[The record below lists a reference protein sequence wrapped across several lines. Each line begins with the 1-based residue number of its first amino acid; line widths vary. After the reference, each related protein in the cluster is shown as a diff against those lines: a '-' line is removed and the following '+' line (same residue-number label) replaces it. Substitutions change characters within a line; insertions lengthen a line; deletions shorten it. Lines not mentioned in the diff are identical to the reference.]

1 MFDLVII
8 YLVNFF
14 LNFLQLAKNS
24 LSNGAV
30 SFIRLFSMRLS
41 LLSRRP
47 KRHLTTILLAI
58 FLLARPASSL
68 QAALPGTTGGQHEQ
82 AVLLARKGQLKQAVL
97 QLEKL
102 HRQNPASDSITN
114 DLIVIAGWAHRY
126 EEAKTLFEKKKPDS
140 YPEYV
145 RYAMVNVYRS
155 LKKPETGLQIL
166 QGLLRQHPDNIAWQ
180 LRKALLLID
189 IKDLD
194 QAEIILSSLADKAAN
209 MKDFHLASAYLH
221 ESRKKWL
228 AALGDYENALA
239 LLPKDF
245 LLRRKEILSLDQ
257 LRAPSAALHHT
268 DMRPQL
274 LQKPELA
281 RLLTGRAAQ
290 LLRWST
296 NAGKDFR
303 ETRLFS
309 MQALALQLNALALL
323 ADAPKTQKQQRQI
336 YLDMLI
342 SLRNLRRMDNLQILY
357 TALAQKGPMPDYT
370 RQALADSLL
379 ATHEPDKARIIYK
392 KLVDKNPRNYRASLG
407 LFYAYVEE
415 EDFSHAYALI
425 DSMAKHEPRYLT
437 FWDSKTK
444 YPNEQ
449 YMDLQVTAAQARFY
463 GDQLEKAYN
472 ALDTFVNRA
481 PANNWLHEVRG
492 QIANA
497 RDWPRHGLDDF
508 QIATLLT
515 PESLDA
521 WAGKGASL
529 IQMHRFGE
537 ARPILRGLQNAHP
550 LEQTTKNLANQ
561 WRFARKPTYWGDVVF
576 SHSSGPDLNG
586 NGILASAEIISAPID
601 DSWYISAAYRYAWNE
616 IVEGEE
622 TFQRASAGI
631 EYQRGDWDLLGH
643 LTFNDSTLD
652 EPGGNLKA
660 TWQPDDHWRVMV
672 AGERFAVSTPLRALH
687 HDIRSDSLSTALTY
701 RTSEQRDIST
711 SLQLSDFTDDNIRVE
726 AGVHLRQRLIDIP
739 HLDIDGRIDLYGSTN
754 SKTDVPYYSPEHD
767 FSLQGALHMDHVYH
781 RHYEHLLAQQVDV
794 GYGFYDQKGYVSR
807 WIGHIRYE
815 HRYRFTPWMEMLAG
829 FEFGQNVYDGHA
841 EPYRLFRFMINGKF

>member
-1 MFDLVII
+1 MRSTGAGILVVF
-8 YLVNFF
+8 LV
-14 LNFLQLAKNS
+14 
-24 LSNGAV
+24 
-30 SFIRLFSMRLS
+30 LF
-41 LLSRRP
+41 
-47 KRHLTTILLAI
+47 
-58 FLLARPASSL
+58 PAFTL
-68 QAALPGTTGGQHEQ
+68 QAALPGTTGDRHEK

-102 HRQNPASDSITN
+102 HAQNPADDSITN
-114 DLIVIAGWAHRY
+114 DLIVITGWAHRY
-126 EEAKTLFEKKKPDS
+126 TEAVTLFEKKKPGT

-145 RYAMVNVYRS
+145 RYTMVNVYRG
-155 LKKPETGLQIL
+155 LRKPKTGLQ
-166 QGLLRQHPDNIAWQ
+166 LLDKLLHHHPDNIAWQ

-209 MKDFHLASAYLH
+209 LKDFHLASAYLH
-221 ESRKKWL
+221 ESRKDWP
-228 AALGDYENALA
+228 AALGDYENGLA
-239 LLPKDF
+239 LLPEDS
-245 LLRRKEILSLDQ
+245 LLRRKEILTLNQ
-257 LRAPSAALHHT
+257 LRAPAAALNHVDNHL
-268 DMRPQL
+268 QL
-274 LQKPELA
+274 LKKPELA

-296 NAGKDFR
+296 DAQRDFG

-309 MQALALQLNALALL
+309 MQALALQLKALALL
-323 ADAPKTQKQQRQI
+323 ADAPKTGKQQRQI
-336 YLDMLI
+336 SLDMLI
-342 SLRNLRRMDNLQILY
+342 SLRNLRQMNNLQTLY
-357 TALAQKGPMPDYT
+357 AMLAEKGPMPDYT

-379 ATHEPDKARIIYK
+379 ATHKPDQASIIYK
-392 KLVDKNPRNYRASLG
+392 KLVDKNPKNYQASRG

-415 EDFSHAYALI
+415 EDFPHAYALI
-425 DSMAKHEPRYLT
+425 DSMAKHEPRYLS

-463 GDQLEKAYN
+463 GDQLEKAYHS
-472 ALDTFVNRA
+472 LDTFVNRA
-481 PANNWLHEVRG
+481 PANNWLHEIRG

-508 QIATLLT
+508 QIATLLA

-529 IQMHRFGE
+529 IQMHRFKE
-537 ARPILRGLQNAHP
+537 ARPILRKLQQAHP
-550 LEQTTKNLANQ
+550 LEHTTQSLANQ
-561 WRFARKPTYWGDVVF
+561 WRFAHKPTYWGDITF

-586 NGILASAEIISAPID
+586 DGILASTEIISAPID

-616 IVEGEE
+616 IIEGEE
-622 TFQRASAGI
+622 TFQRASAGL

-643 LTFNDSTLD
+643 LTYNDSTRD

-660 TWQPDDHWRVMV
+660 VWQPDDHWRIML

-687 HDIRSDSLSTALTY
+687 HDIRADSLSTALTY

-711 SLQLSDFTDDNIRVE
+711 SLQLSDFTDDNTRVE
-726 AGVHLRQRLIDIP
+726 AGARLRQRLIDIP

-754 SKTDVPYYSPEHD
+754 SKTNVPYYSPEHD
-767 FSLQGALHMDHVYH
+767 FSLQGAIHVDHVYH
-781 RHYEHLLAQQVDV
+781 RHYEHLLAQQLDV
-794 GYGFYDQKGYVSR
+794 GYGFYDQKGFVSR

>member
-1 MFDLVII
+1 MRSTGINLLVVF
-8 YLVNFF
+8 LV
-14 LNFLQLAKNS
+14 
-24 LSNGAV
+24 
-30 SFIRLFSMRLS
+30 LF
-41 LLSRRP
+41 
-47 KRHLTTILLAI
+47 HALT
-58 FLLARPASSL
+58 P
-68 QAALPGTTGGQHEQ
+68 QAALPGTISDRHEQ
-82 AVLLARKGQLKQAVL
+82 AVLLARQGQLKQAVL

-102 HRQNPASDSITN
+102 HAQNSLDDSITN

-126 EEAKTLFEKKKPDS
+126 TEAATLFEKKKPGT

-145 RYAMVNVYRS
+145 RYAMVNVYRG
-155 LKKPETGLQIL
+155 LRKPETGLLLL
-166 QGLLRQHPDNIAWQ
+166 QGLLQHHPDNIAWQ

-221 ESRKKWL
+221 ESRKNWL
-228 AALGDYENALA
+228 AALGDYENGLA
-239 LLPKDF
+239 FLPEDT
-245 LLRRKEILSLDQ
+245 LLRRKEILTLNQ
-257 LRAPSAALHHT
+257 LRAPTAAMSHEKNQP
-268 DMRPQL
+268 RL
-274 LQKPELA
+274 LKKAELA

-296 NAGKDFR
+296 DAQKDFR
-303 ETRLFS
+303 ETRLLS
-309 MQALALQLNALALL
+309 MKALALQLESLALL
-323 ADAPKTQKQQRQI
+323 ADAPKTRKQQRQI

-342 SLRNLRRMDNLQILY
+342 SLRNLRRMDNLQTLY
-357 TALAQKGPMPDYT
+357 ALLAEKGPMPDYAH
-370 RQALADSLL
+370 QAMADSLL
-379 ATHEPDKARIIYK
+379 TSHKPDRARILYK
-392 KLVDKNPRNYRASLG
+392 KLVAKNPKNYQASRG

-415 EDFSHAYALI
+415 EDFFHAYALI

-463 GDQLEKAYN
+463 GDQLEKAYHS
-472 ALDTFVNRA
+472 LDTFVNRA
-481 PANNWLHEVRG
+481 PANNWLHEIRG

-508 QIATLLT
+508 QLATLQA

-529 IQMHRFGE
+529 VQMHRFKE
-537 ARPILRGLQNAHP
+537 ARPILRKLQKAHP
-550 LEQTTKNLANQ
+550 LEHTTQNLGKQ
-561 WRFARKPTYWGDVVF
+561 WRFARKPAYWGDIVF

-586 NGILASAEIISAPID
+586 DGILASTEIISTPID
-601 DSWYISAAYRYAWNE
+601 DSWYVSAAYRYAWNE
-616 IVEGEE
+616 IIEGEE
-622 TFQRASAGI
+622 TFQRASAGL
-631 EYQRGDWDLLGH
+631 EYRRGDWDLLGH
-643 LTFNDSTLD
+643 LTYNDSTRD

-660 TWQPDDHWRVMV
+660 VWQPDDHWRIML

-687 HDIRSDSLSTALTY
+687 HDIRADSLSTALTY

-711 SLQLSDFTDDNIRVE
+711 SLQLSDFTDDNTRVE
-726 AGVHLRQRLIDIP
+726 AGARLRQRLIDIP

-767 FSLQGALHMDHVYH
+767 FSLQGAIHVDHVYH
-781 RHYEHLLAQQVDV
+781 RHYEHLLAQQLDV
-794 GYGFYDQKGYVSR
+794 GYGFYDQKGFSAR

-841 EPYRLFRFMINGKF
+841 EPYRQVRFMINGKF

>member
-1 MFDLVII
+1 MI
-8 YLVNFF
+8 
-14 LNFLQLAKNS
+14 S
-24 LSNGAV
+24 LCITLIPRAMHKTG
-30 SFIRLFSMRLS
+30 IS
-41 LLSRRP
+41 LL
-47 KRHLTTILLAI
+47 LVFMILL
-58 FLLARPASSL
+58 PALTL
-68 QAALPGTTGGQHEQ
+68 QAAFPETTGYQHKQ
-82 AVLLARKGQLKQAVL
+82 AVLLARKGQIKQAVL

-102 HRQNPASDSITN
+102 HAQNPADDSITR
-114 DLIVIAGWAHRY
+114 DLIVIAVWAGRY
-126 EEAKTLFEKKKPDS
+126 GEAEKLFSKKKQES
-140 YPEYV
+140 YPVYV
-145 RYAMVNVYRS
+145 RDAMVNAYRG
-155 LKKPETGLQIL
+155 LRKPKTALQLLEELL
-166 QGLLRQHPDNIAWQ
+166 QKHPDNIPWQ

-194 QAEIILSSLADKAAN
+194 QAEMILSSLTDKAAN
-209 MKDFHLASAYLH
+209 LKDFHLASAYLH
-221 ESRKKWL
+221 ESRKDWS
-228 AALGDYENALA
+228 AALGDYENGLA
-239 LLPKDF
+239 LLPEDS
-245 LLRRKEILSLDQ
+245 LLRRKEILTLNQ
-257 LRAPSAALHHT
+257 LRAPAAALNHVDKHL
-268 DMRPQL
+268 QL
-274 LQKPELA
+274 LKNTELA

-296 NAGKDFR
+296 DAGKDFR
-303 ETRLFS
+303 ETRLLS
-309 MQALALQLNALALL
+309 MQALALQIESLALL
-323 ADAPKTQKQQRQI
+323 ADAPKARKQQRQI
-336 YLDMLI
+336 SLDMLI
-342 SLRNLRRMDNLQILY
+342 SLRNLRQMNNLQTLY
-357 TALAQKGPMPDYT
+357 AVLADQGPMPDYT

-379 ATHEPDKARIIYK
+379 ATHEPGRARIIYK
-392 KLVDKNPRNYRASLG
+392 ELVDKNPKNYQTSRG

-463 GDQLEKAYN
+463 GDQLEKAYQS
-472 ALDTFVNRA
+472 LDSFVNRA
-481 PANNWLHEVRG
+481 PANNWLHEIRG

-508 QIATLLT
+508 QIATLLA

-529 IQMHRFGE
+529 IQMHRFKE
-537 ARPILRGLQNAHP
+537 ARPILRRLQQAHP
-550 LEQTTKNLANQ
+550 LEHTTQNLAKEY
-561 WRFARKPTYWGDVVF
+561 RFARKPTYWGDITF

-586 NGILASAEIISAPID
+586 NGVVASSEIISAPID

-616 IVEGEE
+616 IIEGEE
-622 TFQRASAGI
+622 TFQRASAGL
-631 EYQRGDWDLLGH
+631 EYRRGDWDLLGH
-643 LTFNDSTLD
+643 LTYNDSTLD

-660 TWQPDDHWRVMV
+660 IWQPDDHWRIML

-687 HDIRSDSLSTALTY
+687 HDIRSDSLSTAITY

-711 SLQLSDFTDDNIRVE
+711 SLQLSDFTDDNTRVE
-726 AGVHLRQRLIDIP
+726 AGARLRQRLIDIP

-754 SKTDVPYYSPEHD
+754 SKTNVPYYSPEHD
-767 FSLQGALHMDHVYH
+767 FSLQGAIHVDHVYH
-781 RHYEHLLAQQVDV
+781 RHYEHLLAQQFDV
-794 GYGFYDQKGYVSR
+794 GYGFYDQKGFVSR

-829 FEFGQNVYDGHA
+829 IEVGQGVYDGHA

>member
-1 MFDLVII
+1 MRSTGAGLLVI
-8 YLVNFF
+8 LMV
-14 LNFLQLAKNS
+14 
-24 LSNGAV
+24 
-30 SFIRLFSMRLS
+30 
-41 LLSRRP
+41 LLP
-47 KRHLTTILLAI
+47 ALT
-58 FLLARPASSL
+58 L
-68 QAALPGTTGGQHEQ
+68 QAALPGTTGDRHEK

-102 HRQNPASDSITN
+102 HAQNPADDSITN
-114 DLIVIAGWAHRY
+114 DLIVITGWAHRY
-126 EEAKTLFEKKKPDS
+126 TEAVTLFEKKKPGT

-145 RYAMVNVYRS
+145 RYTMVNVYRG
-155 LKKPETGLQIL
+155 LRKPKTGLQ
-166 QGLLRQHPDNIAWQ
+166 LLDKLLHHHPDNIAWQ

-194 QAEIILSSLADKAAN
+194 QAEKILSSLADKAAN
-209 MKDFHLASAYLH
+209 LKDFHLASAYLH
-221 ESRKKWL
+221 ESRKDWP
-228 AALGDYENALA
+228 AALGDYENGLA
-239 LLPKDF
+239 LLPEDS
-245 LLRRKEILSLDQ
+245 LLRRKEILTLNQ
-257 LRAPSAALHHT
+257 LRAPAAALNHV
-268 DMRPQL
+268 DKQLQL
-274 LQKPELA
+274 LKKPELA

-296 NAGKDFR
+296 DAQRDFG

-309 MQALALQLNALALL
+309 MQALALQLESLALL
-323 ADAPKTQKQQRQI
+323 ADAPKTGKQQRQI
-336 YLDMLI
+336 SLDMLI
-342 SLRNLRRMDNLQILY
+342 SLRNLRRMDNLQSLY
-357 TALAQKGPMPDYT
+357 AMLAEKGPMPNYT
-370 RQALADSLL
+370 QQALADSLL
-379 ATHEPDKARIIYK
+379 ASHKPNQASIIYK
-392 KLVDKNPRNYRASLG
+392 KLVDKNPKNYQASQG

-415 EDFSHAYALI
+415 EDFPHAYALI
-425 DSMAKHEPRYLT
+425 DSMAKHEPRDLS

-449 YMDLQVTAAQARFY
+449 SMDLQVTAAQARFY
-463 GDQLEKAYN
+463 GDQLEKAYHS
-472 ALDTFVNRA
+472 LDTFVNRA
-481 PANNWLHEVRG
+481 PANNWLHEIRG

-508 QIATLLT
+508 QIATLLA

-529 IQMHRFGE
+529 IQMHRFKE
-537 ARPILRGLQNAHP
+537 ARPILRKLQEAHP
-550 LEQTTKNLANQ
+550 LEHTTQSLANQ
-561 WRFARKPTYWGDVVF
+561 WRFAHKPTYWGDITF

-586 NGILASAEIISAPID
+586 DGILASTEIISAPID

-616 IVEGEE
+616 IIEGEE
-622 TFQRASAGI
+622 TFQRASAGL

-643 LTFNDSTLD
+643 LTYNDSTLD

-660 TWQPDDHWRVMV
+660 IWQPDDHWRIML

-687 HDIRSDSLSTALTY
+687 YDIRADSLSTALTY

-711 SLQLSDFTDDNIRVE
+711 SLQLSDFTDDNTRVE
-726 AGVHLRQRLIDIP
+726 AGARLRQRLIDIP

-767 FSLQGALHMDHVYH
+767 FSLQGAIHVDHVYH
-781 RHYEHLLAQQVDV
+781 RHYEHLLAQQLDV
-794 GYGFYDQKGYVSR
+794 GYGFYDQKGFVSR
-807 WIGHIRYE
+807 WVGHIRYE